1 MMEEVFEP
9 SPCNEEE
16 QAHHPLLQSTSSINY
31 DPPQSSELKL
41 YRMRPRI
48 PKNISKCRIIK
59 NLTVMSFSLFIFF
72 LGFQALANLQSTMN
86 SAKGL
91 GMDSQAAIYASSMIS
106 ALLLPD
112 LMIKRFGCKR
122 TLVSM
127 IICSIP
133 FIAANFYP
141 TWETLMPSSVLIGFA
156 AGPLSTS
163 QALYINEMSLHY
175 HKQSLSASLESVMAR
190 FYGTFYFFSENTQIW
205 GNLISYY
212 VLRPGMVPIRN
223 HSIIPCGI
231 DFHKYG
237 SGNNT
242 NPNLQ
247 PPTEEKRFLLV
258 GIYVACGLLSCLLLG
273 YFVDPL
279 DNDKDT
285 DETSNKCEYV
295 IDRLL
300 SAVKQT
306 TVPDQMLLLPLTVF
320 CGMQTAFYTS
330 DFTQAYI
337 ACSWGIHHVGF
348 VTICF
353 GVCGAIMAVLVGP
366 LVRCISQMSV
376 LILAACINVTTCGLL
391 YVWEP
396 TPDNVTTYFV
406 FAGVWG
412 MADAIW
418 WSQIT
423 ALYGLMFPND
433 REAAFSNFFFWSFL
447 GFFLCYSY
455 ANYFSVALKLG
466 ILLFFLVT
474 GIICYLIGQ
483 IKIKRSPRREYIV
496 IEDE

>member
-1 MMEEVFEP
+1 MAHKIKEDYVSDEEGLIVNPSINQE
-9 SPCNEEE
+9 SPCLEPAVLPSVN
-16 QAHHPLLQSTSSINY
+16 
-31 DPPQSSELKL
+31 
-41 YRMRPRI
+41 M
-48 PKNISKCRIIK
+48 SKKRIIK
-59 NLTVMSFSLFIFF
+59 NFLVMNFTFF
-72 LGFQALANLQSTMN
+72 LSLTGFFILANLQSTMN
-86 SAKGL
+86 AAKGM
-91 GMDSQAAIYASSMIS
+91 GPDSQLVVYGFSMLSCIVLPDILIAKFGAKKTYVLAMLVSVPYIASNFILRWDTMLSAA
-106 ALLLPD
+106 ALLGLTSGPMNAAQSVYTD
-112 LMIKRFGCKR
+112 EMAVRFKH
-122 TLVSM
+122 TVKEKL
-127 IICSIP
+127 
-133 FIAANFYP
+133 
-141 TWETLMPSSVLIGFA
+141 ETVRAFFFGIF
-156 AGPLSTS
+156 
-163 QALYINEMSLHY
+163 
-175 HKQSLSASLESVMAR
+175 V
-190 FYGTFYFFSENTQIW
+190 FFSENIQVW
-205 GNLISYY
+205 GNAISYF
-212 VLRPGMVPIRN
+212 VLSLDKHVPPSKN
-223 HSIIPCGI
+223 FSLLTHCGI
-231 DFHKYG
+231 KFR
-237 SGNNT
+237 SNETNT
-242 NPNLQ
+242 NLI
-247 PPTEEKRFLLV
+247 PPSDHERFLLISIFSV
-258 GIYVACGLLSCLLLG
+258 MGIVAVILG
-273 YFVDPL
+273 AFFMDPL
-279 DNDKDT
+279 ENDIREEDGCQEVK
-285 DETSNKCEYV
+285 NRV
-295 IDRLL
+295 LA
-300 SAVKQT
+300 AVKLLKNPYQL
-306 TVPDQMLLLPLTVF
+306 LLLPISIF
-320 CGMQTAFYTS
+320 CGLENGFYVN

>member
-1 MMEEVFEP
+1 MMPADKSNCLTDVAADNIIVDH
-9 SPCNEEE
+9 SIN
-16 QAHHPLLQSTSSINY
+16 QSTPTTN
-31 DPPQSSELKL
+31 DVFPLKMS
-41 YRMRPRI
+41 RGRI
-48 PKNISKCRIIK
+48 MK
-59 NLTVMSFSLFIFF
+59 NLILLCFCYFLFFT
-72 LGFQALANLQSTMN
+72 GFWALTNLESTMN
-86 SAKGL
+86 AEKGL
-91 GMDSQAAIYASSMIS
+91 GPESQAVIYGFSMIS
-106 ALLLPD
+106 SLLLPD
-112 LMIKRFGCKR
+112 
-122 TLVSM
+122 
-127 IICSIP
+127 
-133 FIAANFYP
+133 
-141 TWETLMPSSVLIGFA
+141 VLIGRLGSKRTYILAMLLSGPYIASNLSLRWDTMMIGA
-156 AGPLSTS
+156 ALFGLASGPLSTAAS
-163 QALYINEMSLHY
+163 VYIDEMAIRY
-175 HKQSLSASLESVMAR
+175 KDITKYKQETITAC
-190 FYGTFYFFSENTQIW
+190 FFGIYLFFGENTQVW
-205 GNLISYY
+205 GNVISYFA
-212 VLRPGMVPIRN
+212 LSLGKHVPPPN
-223 HSIIPCGI
+223 NFSLETHCGI
-231 DFHKYG
+231 NFASKKD
-237 SGNNT
+237 NITNT
-242 NPNLQ
+242 NLE
-247 PPTEEKRFLLV
+247 PPPDRDRHILIGTFLAMGV
-258 GIYVACGLLSCLLLG
+258 VALILTGF
-273 YFVDPL
+273 FVDPL
-279 DNDKDT
+279 NNDVRREND
-285 DETSNKCEYV
+285 CQ
-295 IDRLL
+295 
-300 SAVKQT
+300 AVKSRLIAA
-306 TVPDQMLLLPLTVF
+306 VKLLKNPNLLLLIPCSAF
-320 CGMQTAFYTS
+320 CGLQSSFYS
-330 DFTQAYI
+330 NDFTKAYI

>member
-1 MMEEVFEP
+1 MALMEKENCLSVVAGD
-9 SPCNEEE
+9 SLLVDPC
-16 QAHHPLLQSTSSINY
+16 IN
-31 DPPQSSELKL
+31 QSSPSENVAFPLKMNKTKIL
-41 YRMRPRI
+41 
-48 PKNISKCRIIK
+48 KNFIILSLSYFLFFTGFWALT
-59 NLTVMSFSLFIFF
+59 NLE
-72 LGFQALANLQSTMN
+72 STMN
-86 SAKGL
+86 AEKGL
-91 GMDSQAAIYASSMIS
+91 GPDSQAVIYGFSMIS
-106 ALLLPD
+106 SLLLPD
-112 LMIKRFGCKR
+112 
-122 TLVSM
+122 
-127 IICSIP
+127 
-133 FIAANFYP
+133 
-141 TWETLMPSSVLIGFA
+141 VLIGRIGSKRTYILAMFLCSPYIASNLSLRWDTMMIGA
-156 AGPLSTS
+156 ALFGLASGPLNTAASV
-163 QALYINEMSLHY
+163 YINEMAIRYKDITKS
-175 HKQSLSASLESVMAR
+175 KQETVTAC
-190 FYGTFYFFSENTQIW
+190 FFGIYLFFGENTQVW
-205 GNLISYY
+205 GNVVSYF
-212 VLRPGMVPIRN
+212 VLSLGKHAPSSSN
-223 HSIIPCGI
+223 FSLETHCGI
-231 DFHKYG
+231 RFASKDD
-237 SGNNT
+237 NDTNT
-242 NPNLQ
+242 NLE
-247 PPTEEKRFLLV
+247 PPSDHDRYLLIGTFLVMGVIAL
-258 GIYVACGLLSCLLLG
+258 ILTGL
-273 YFVDPL
+273 FMEPL
-279 DNDKDT
+279 KNDVRK
-285 DETSNKCEYV
+285 ENNCYAIKS
-295 IDRLL
+295 RLIA
-300 SAVKQT
+300 AVKLLRN
-306 TVPDQMLLLPLTVF
+306 PHLLLLLPISIF
-320 CGMQTAFYTS
+320 CGLESSFYS
-330 DFTQAYI
+330 NDFTEAYI